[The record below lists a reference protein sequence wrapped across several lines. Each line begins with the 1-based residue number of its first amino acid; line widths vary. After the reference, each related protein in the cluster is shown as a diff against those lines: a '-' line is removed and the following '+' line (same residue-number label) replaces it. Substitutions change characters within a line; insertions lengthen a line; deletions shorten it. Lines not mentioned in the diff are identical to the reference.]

1 MQVLTPFFL
10 YCLGIDTKRVLLC
23 NEVLTDDTVS
33 PRDKY
38 ETLSGNGTTS
48 PPLSFISTGCLA
60 ALLLLG
66 IDSVDVNDALI
77 PAGTWGERERDYIM
91 LMYSLVVPAE
101 NVSSCSDFNEL
112 LMIFLE
118 GLLTQQS
125 LLPVQLFKDTI
136 FNILMGVVSSFS
148 SDPSSVTP
156 PHLISSVLLMTATH
170 LDIIDKDN
178 EIVS

>member
-1 MQVLTPFFL
+1 
-10 YCLGIDTKRVLLC
+10 
-23 NEVLTDDTVS
+23 
-33 PRDKY
+33 
-38 ETLSGNGTTS
+38 
-48 PPLSFISTGCLA
+48 
-60 ALLLLG
+60 
-66 IDSVDVNDALI
+66 
-77 PAGTWGERERDYIM
+77 M

-101 NVSSCSDFNEL
+101 NVSSCSDSNEL
-112 LMIFLE
+112 LLIFLE

-170 LDIIDKDN
+170 LDIINKDN